1 MLFRSYAFYFLH
13 FLKNILTSLSLSK
26 ILNAI
31 KKFELEPILNDERGL
46 FFEVLNKTEITHIIV
61 TTFTKNA
68 VRGNQFRKNMDQY
81 FFLTSGKLQV
91 ILVDPVDPDDR
102 HEIEMIQGS
111 MVFIPKGYA
120 FVTKA
125 IEESILL
132 ELSPQHFDPDNPDIN
147 KFEIKI

>member
-1 MLFRSYAFYFLH
+1 M
-13 FLKNILTSLSLSK
+13 
-26 ILNAI
+26 
-31 KKFELEPILNDERGL
+31 PILNDERGV

-61 TTFTKNA
+61 TTFKKNA

-81 FFLTSGKLQV
+81 FFLTSGNLKL
-91 ILVDPVDPDDR
+91 ILVNPTDSNDR

-132 ELSPQHFDPDNPDIN
+132 ELSPQHFDPKNPDIN

>member
-1 MLFRSYAFYFLH
+1 MVSTFLH
-13 FLKNILTSLSLSK
+13 FLKNFLMSFSLSK
-26 ILNAI
+26 IMNSI
-31 KKFELEPILNDERGL
+31 KKFELKPILNDERGL

-81 FFLTSGKLQV
+81 FFLTSGKLKV
-91 ILVDPVDPDDR
+91 ILVDPVNSDDR

-132 ELSPQHFDPDNPDIN
+132 ELSPQHFDPNNPDIN

>member
-1 MLFRSYAFYFLH
+1 MVSTFLH
-13 FLKNILTSLSLSK
+13 FLKNFLMSFSLSK
-26 ILNAI
+26 IMNSI
-31 KKFELEPILNDERGL
+31 KKFELKPILNDERGL

-81 FFLTSGKLQV
+81 FFLTSGKLKV
-91 ILVDPVDPDDR
+91 ILVDPVNSDDR
-102 HEIEMIQGS
+102 HEIQMIQGS

-132 ELSPQHFDPDNPDIN
+132 ELSPQHFDPNNPDIN

>member
-1 MLFRSYAFYFLH
+1 MVSTFLH
-13 FLKNILTSLSLSK
+13 FLKNFLMSFSLSK
-26 ILNAI
+26 IMNSI
-31 KKFELEPILNDERGL
+31 KKFELKPILNDQRGL

-81 FFLTSGKLQV
+81 FFLTSGKLKV
-91 ILVDPVDPDDR
+91 ILVDPVNSDDR

-132 ELSPQHFDPDNPDIN
+132 ELSPQHFDPNNPDIN

>member
-1 MLFRSYAFYFLH
+1 M
-13 FLKNILTSLSLSK
+13 KNILTSLSLSK
-26 ILNAI
+26 ILNSI
-31 KKFELEPILNDERGL
+31 KKFELEPILNDDRGL

-81 FFLTSGKLQV
+81 FFLTSGKLKV
-91 ILVDPVDPDDR
+91 ILVDPINPDDR

>member
-1 MLFRSYAFYFLH
+1 MVSTFLH
-13 FLKNILTSLSLSK
+13 FLKNFLMSFSLSK
-26 ILNAI
+26 IMNSI
-31 KKFELEPILNDERGL
+31 KKFELKPILNDQRGL

-68 VRGNQFRKNMDQY
+68 VRGNQFRKSMDQY
-81 FFLTSGKLQV
+81 FFLTSGKLKV
-91 ILVDPVDPDDR
+91 ILVDPVNSDDR

-132 ELSPQHFDPDNPDIN
+132 ELSPQHFDPNNPDIN